1 MSEGCRAERKT
12 RRRMEG
18 IGEREQSE
26 ERERIEQACKGSRK
40 TVGRV

>member
-18 IGEREQSE
+18 IGGRESE